1 MLYCFPL
8 VCIQFEGLFHQAV
21 TFHQLAGGKADRDA
35 CGCCVIFDQMHHAV
49 QASVHRAAVVFLVAE
64 VLARRLLLVL
74 RHVNCVFHQLFHAL
88 FLCRG
93 DWHHRDSQDA
103 LHLVYADASAVAAE
117 LIHHIERQYHR
128 DLQLHKLDG
137 QIQVALNVVGI
148 CDVNDAFHVLLQDE
162 AAGNYFLRRVRR
174 QGIDSRQVRDAGLR
188 MAFDNAVLAVHGHA
202 GEVAHVL
209 VGARQDIEQRS
220 LAAVLLSCQGKRQ
233 RSALWQRVLVVL
245 GVVFS
250 RLAKS
255 RMGVVLVQGNVICLV
270 VLRGCG

>member
-1 MLYCFPL
+1 M
-8 VCIQFEGLFHQAV
+8 
-21 TFHQLAGGKADRDA
+21 
-35 CGCCVIFDQMHHAV
+35 IFDQMHHAV

-64 VLARRLLLVL
+64 VLARWLLLVL
-74 RHVNCVFHQLFHAL
+74 RHVHCVLHQLFNA
-88 FLCRG
+88 FSLCGG

-117 LIHHIERQYHR
+117 FVHHIERQHHW

-137 QIQVALNVVGI
+137 QVQVALNVVGVRDI
-148 CDVNDAFHVLLQDE
+148 NDTFHILLQDE
-162 AAGNYFLRRVRR
+162 AAGNYLLRRVRR

-188 MAFDNAVLAVHGHA
+188 MAFDNAILAVHGHA

-209 VGARQDIEQRS
+209 VGARQDIEQRGFS
-220 LAAVLLSCQGKRQ
+220 AVLLSCQGKRQ
-233 RSALWQRVLVVL
+233 RRALWQRVLVVL

-255 RMGVVLVQGNVICLV
+255 RMGVVLVQGNVISQV
-270 VLRGCG
+270 VLGSGG